1 MQSKTGG
8 SKQPPTG
15 PPQYALLL
23 LLPEI
28 SSVVVTLCMP
38 PSRLQGEAL
47 DAEAAAEMA
56 ALLAPGDAAMA
67 AAFGATELAP
77 RVTALCLLRAWVEQ
91 AQHAAGDGGGREA
104 AAAAGRLLWRQLLD
118 LTCSDPELRAARYGI
133 LGPTHRKKVRQYCA
147 HGSWGPH
154 TCSLR
159 GWAREY
165 NQHRKCRGLPA
176 GSQFTGRQTDCC
188 ESSSAR

>member
-1 MQSKTGG
+1 
-8 SKQPPTG
+8 
-15 PPQYALLL
+15 
-23 LLPEI
+23 
-28 SSVVVTLCMP
+28 MP

-77 RVTALCLLRAWVEQ
+77 RVTALCLLRSWVEQ
-91 AQHAAGDGGGREA
+91 AQQAQHPGGDGGGREA

-133 LGPTHRKKVRQYCA
+133 LGPTHRKKVRQYLA
-147 HGSWGPH
+147 NGNWGPCA
-154 TCSLR
+154 CSLR
-159 GWAREY
+159 GWVREY
-165 NQHRKCRGLPA
+165 DQHRKCRGLLA
-176 GSQFTGRQTDCC
+176 GSQFIDRQTDCC
-188 ESSSAR
+188 ERSSAR

>member
-1 MQSKTGG
+1 M
-8 SKQPPTG
+8 
-15 PPQYALLL
+15 PQ
-23 LLPEI
+23 
-28 SSVVVTLCMP
+28 
-38 PSRLQGEAL
+38 SRLQGEAL

-91 AQHAAGDGGGREA
+91 AQQAQHAGGDGGGTEA

-133 LGPTHRKKVRQYCA
+133 LGPTHCKKVRQYFAC
-147 HGSWGPH
+147 GSWYHVHAP
-154 TCSLR
+154 LQ
-159 GWAREY
+159 GWVLHD
-165 NQHRKCRGLPA
+165 QHRKCRGLPA
-176 GSQFTGRQTDCC
+176 GSQFTGSPD
-188 ESSSAR
+188 